1 MTPLRAVTLLLVLA
15 GCAHR
20 DNEPLR
26 ASSLLVLGDSQYARG
41 AFDSAGA
48 TYTRAL
54 DEPGTR
60 GSPNEARLLANLAM
74 VAYRQDEYAT
84 ARRLGDSAL
93 ALKRRYNMGSKE
105 IAESRNGLGLIAWN
119 EGRLADA
126 TSEFEQAMAEYT
138 AANDDLGV
146 AKASNNLGLIVLE
159 YGRFA
164 DAKRR
169 FEATRETA
177 RRIREPRIEGRATTN
192 LAMLELWFGD
202 PRATVSLVA
211 DARRLSAQAHDAVN
225 EENAL
230 VQLALGLAAL
240 GEPGRAIA
248 TVDSALAIARRH
260 ELREEEAE
268 DLVVSAGLYAS
279 AGDVDRALHAY
290 AAARKLYESLEL
302 PVEVATLE
310 RQEAVLRASRG
321 AVARAREGLQG
332 ALEIHRK
339 NDSRFEAFR
348 DILALARLETDAKA
362 TDAAGRWLDEIDRDL
377 TDLDGSYV
385 RVALALARARWH
397 DARGDAT
404 AVLRT
409 LGDISA
415 DLAIADTH
423 SQLEGDWLRT
433 RSFAARHQADSA
445 VASAMRAAQ
454 TIERTGSGFS
464 SLTLRVGYVA
474 EQHQILTDIVLTLLR
489 AGVTDEAF
497 RIAESGRGRAL
508 RAQLARVRGTISG
521 VAGSTRAEALAERE
535 RLLREIDALVARLT
549 ESQQLPRSERGAEWP
564 QTNTELARRIREA
577 RTSYEAL
584 VLRQSES
591 GSDQRRQALMAMPT
605 VSVSMIQR
613 VIAPSEA
620 VIEYYPT
627 RDTLVVFAIT
637 RDTVRALRIPVGS
650 ENIEH
655 RVRLVRGLLNGS
667 SRPEASRPALEGLHA
682 LLVEPLQR
690 AGGLADVRRIVLVP
704 HGILTYLPFAALRNA
719 RTGRALVEDFVLER
733 LPAATMLPGLRQ
745 TVPTQ
750 AAQRR
755 TAVFTPF
762 PDRLPATTVE
772 ADVLSRMTPN
782 VRVYRGAAA
791 TEARLRQALAERGRV
806 HVASHATFNEV
817 NPMFSGVLLAR
828 GHGDSRD
835 DGRLEMHEV
844 LDLALRSTI
853 VFLSGCETALGAA
866 RTTTFARVE
875 DATTLGD
882 AFLLSGARGVVATL
896 WRIDDEGAADFADRF
911 YRQLGRHDP
920 AEALALAQRELLAE
934 KRWANPY
941 YWAPYTLTGD
951 GVAVE

>member
-1 MTPLRAVTLLLVLA
+1 MTATRALTLLLVLA
-15 GCAHR
+15 GCARREH
-20 DNEPLR
+20 EPVR
-26 ASSLLVLGDSQYARG
+26 ASSLLVVGDSQYARG

-54 DEPGTR
+54 DQPGTR

-74 VAYRQDEYAT
+74 VAYRQDEYAE

-93 ALKRRYNMGSKE
+93 ALKQRYNMGPKE
-105 IAESRNGLGLIAWN
+105 VAESRNGLGLIAWN

-126 TSEFEQAMAEYT
+126 TDHFEQAITEYT
-138 AANDDLGV
+138 AANDDAGV
-146 AKASNNLGLIVLE
+146 AKASNNLALILLE

-169 FEATRETA
+169 FEAARETA
-177 RRIREPRIEGRATTN
+177 RRIGDPRIEGRSTTN

-202 PRATVSLVA
+202 PRATVPLVA
-211 DARRLSAQAHDAVN
+211 DARRLSTRAHDAVN

-248 TVDSALAIARRH
+248 TVDSALVIARRH
-260 ELREEEAE
+260 DLREEEAE

-279 AGDVDRALHAY
+279 AGDVDRALRAY
-290 AAARKLYESLEL
+290 AAARELYETLEL

-310 RQEAVLRASRG
+310 RQESVLRAVRG
-321 AVARAREGLQG
+321 AVARAREGLNR
-332 ALEIHRK
+332 ALATHRK
-339 NDSRFEAFR
+339 NDARFEAFR
-348 DILALARLETDAKA
+348 DLIALARLETDAKA
-362 TDAAGRWLDEIDRDL
+362 TDAAARWLDEIDRDL

-385 RVALALARARWH
+385 RVARALTRARWH
-397 DARGDAT
+397 DARGDAR

-409 LGDISA
+409 LGGISA

-423 SQLEGDWLRT
+423 SQLEADWLRT
-433 RSFAARHQADSA
+433 RSFAALHQADSA
-445 VASAMRAAQ
+445 IASAMRAAA
-454 TIERTGSGFS
+454 TIEHTGNGFS

-474 EQHQILTDIVLTLLR
+474 EQHQIVADIVLTLLR
-489 AGVTDEAF
+489 AGITDEAF

-508 RAQLARVRGTISG
+508 RAQLARVRGAVTG
-521 VAGSTRAEALAERE
+521 AAGTAREKALAERE
-535 RLLREIDALVARLT
+535 RLLREIDALVAKLT
-549 ESQQLPRSERGAEWP
+549 ESQQLPRSERGADWP

-584 VLRQSES
+584 VLRQIES
-591 GSDQRRQALMAMPT
+591 ASDQRRQALIAMPK
-605 VSVSMIQR
+605 VSVAMVQR

-627 RDTLVVFAIT
+627 RDTLVVFVVT
-637 RDTVRALRIPVGS
+637 RDTMRALRIPVGS

-655 RVRLVRGLLNGS
+655 RVRLVRGLLTGAS
-667 SRPEASRPALEGLHA
+667 SAESSRPALEGLYNV
-682 LLVEPLQR
+682 LVEPLQR
-690 AGGLADVRRIVLVP
+690 AGGLTNVRRIVLVP
-704 HGILTYLPFAALRNA
+704 HGILTYLPFPALRNA
-719 RTGRALVEDFVLER
+719 RTGRVLVQDFVLER
-733 LPAATMLPGLRQ
+733 VPAATMLPALRQ
-745 TVPTQ
+745 LPPPQPVD
-750 AAQRR
+750 RR
-755 TAVFTPF
+755 TAVFVPF
-762 PDRLPATTVE
+762 PDRLPATDVE
-772 ADVLSRMTPN
+772 ADALSRMAPN
-782 VRVYRGAAA
+782 APIHRGATA
-791 TEARLRQALAERGRV
+791 TEARLRQALAERGWV

-828 GHGDSRD
+828 GRGDSRD

-844 LDLALRSTI
+844 LDLGVRSTI

-866 RTTTFARVE
+866 RRTAFARVE

-896 WRIDDEGAADFADRF
+896 WRIDDAGAAHFAERF
-911 YRQLGRHDP
+911 YRHLERHDP
-920 AEALALAQRELLAE
+920 AEALAMAQRELMNE
-934 KRWANPY
+934 KRWDNPY
-941 YWAPYTLTGD
+941 YWAPYTITGD
-951 GVAVE
+951 GVDGE